1 MTASPR
7 TAVFLRHPRCECG
20 RQYVRFA
27 VYLYLSPLVSFCAP
41 RGRVGAVY
49 LRGLDRFPKTGS
61 FSRDVEF

>member
-7 TAVFLRHPRCECG
+7 TAVLLRHQRRGCG
-20 RQYVRFA
+20 RQYVRFG
-27 VYLYLSPLVSFCAP
+27 VYLYLPSLVSFCVA
-41 RGRVGAVY
+41 RGRVGALC